1 MGTIAMLSFRLRST
15 DGVSIVAATW
25 EALLA
30 DLGWKVITVAGEGPV
45 DRTLPGLALDAGEP
59 PTRSEL
65 DAALADADVV
75 VVENTLTIPM
85 NLPVSRAVAAALRGR
100 PALLHHHDP
109 PWHRERFACHR
120 RTARGRLRPG
130 ATWPSPTSCASNW
143 RSGAGSTPPRSGTA
157 STWTR
162 APGDREAT
170 RAALGVAPDERLLLH
185 PVRAIDRKEVPTA
198 IALAESVGGTYWLP
212 GPAEEGYAPTLER
225 LLAATTCRVLRMPMP
240 SQADGYAACDAV
252 LFPSSWE
259 GFGNPPIEAAV
270 HRRPVVVGPYA
281 VADEL
286 RPLGFTWLPHDDPG
300 PLLEALRR
308 PDPAA
313 LERNHAVARQ
323 WFGLDRVRDS
333 LATLLDDAGWA
344 P

>member
-1 MGTIAMLSFRLRST
+1 VAITHLLREQLAQRCGI
-15 DGVSIVAATW
+15 DAATIW
-25 EALLA
+25 NGF
-30 DLGWKVITVAGEGPV
+30 DV
-45 DRTLPGLALDAGEP
+45 DAP
-59 PTRSEL
+59 
-65 DAALADADVV
+65 
-75 VVENTLTIPM
+75 
-85 NLPVSRAVAAALRGR
+85 
-100 PALLHHHDP
+100 
-109 PWHRERFACHR
+109 
-120 RTARGRLRPG
+120 
-130 ATWPSPTSCASNW
+130 
-143 RSGAGSTPPRSGTA
+143 
-157 STWTR
+157 
-162 APGDREAT
+162 PGDREAT

-286 RPLGFTWLPHDDPG
+286 RPLGFTWLPYDDPG

-308 PDPAA
+308 PDTAA

-323 WFGLDRVRDS
+323 WFGLERVRNS
-333 LATLLDDAGWA
+333 LATLFDDAGWA